1 MALAVAVA
9 CLASSATTPSAH
21 AQTARRAVTVKHPPI
36 PSPGD
41 TSWSAQQNM
50 IDSKRYEQ
58 MLRTNCLS
66 GSAAAEGMR
75 RDHYSGASRKLPRQ
89 LQSRLIPV

>member
-58 MLRTNCLS
+58 MLRTNPAFREARLQKECGGITIPELRESCL
-66 GSAAAEGMR
+66 
-75 RDHYSGASRKLPRQ
+75 ASFNQ
-89 LQSRLIPV
+89 G